1 MNKTIVIFLAIIFLL
16 LILGFIQN
24 KRNEKK
30 LHKLNE
36 SRPNLTR
43 AEYISRLVKGGFDKK
58 HAEVVYDEIREFIQ
72 MNHFSIYPEDDIH
85 KIYGIE
91 VLDDEDLLDEICK
104 KLNLRK
110 PKQID
115 RDTLNK
121 KMKSFNAEYI
131 LTLTKNLSE

>member
-1 MNKTIVIFLAIIFLL
+1 MSQTIVIVLAIIFLL
-16 LILGFIQN
+16 LVLGFIQN
-24 KRNEKK
+24 KRNEER
-30 LHKLNE
+30 LHGLNE

-43 AEYISRLVKGGFDKK
+43 AEYISRLVKAGFDKR
-58 HAEVVYDEIREFIQ
+58 HTEVVYNEIRDFIQ

-91 VLDDEDLLDEICK
+91 VVDDTILLDEICK

-110 PKQID
+110 ARQID
-115 RDTLNK
+115 LDTLNK